1 MPVSVG
7 RTGSQSLPGARGGR
21 ISSSA
26 SAPAPG
32 RPAFVATYFGSVG
45 V

>member
-32 RPAFVATYFGSVG
+32 RPAFAATYFGRLG

>member
-7 RTGSQSLPGARGGR
+7 RTGSQSGPGARGGR
-21 ISSSA
+21 MSSSA

-32 RPAFVATYFGSVG
+32 RPARVATYLASVG

>member
-1 MPVSVG
+1 MPVSRG
-7 RTGSQSLPGARGGR
+7 RIGSQSGPGARGGR

-32 RPAFVATYFGSVG
+32 RLARVATYLAMLG